1 MTIFPKEF
9 NIKVLIQ
16 DALDRKIIWHVYFW
30 FDSEKKVINY
40 RRAIDRNENIFRTH
54 RRDIYHAKLDMPRN
68 QMVSVPRS
76 TPVLFKVLRF
86 VWANVHEQLR
96 IRPQTFFIWNMLRRQ
111 IKRYNETC
119 INYSLPMLEFFPF

>member
-16 DALDRKIIWHVYFW
+16 DALDRKIIWHVHFW